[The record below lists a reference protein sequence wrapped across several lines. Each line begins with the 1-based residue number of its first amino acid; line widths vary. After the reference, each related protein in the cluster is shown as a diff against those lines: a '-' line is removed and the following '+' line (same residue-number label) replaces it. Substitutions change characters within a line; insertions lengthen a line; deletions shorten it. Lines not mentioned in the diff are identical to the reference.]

1 MSADDDTAQDVY
13 ERSGGQTTL
22 ISTGPAGGNGDISAQ
37 FSAVS
42 SRRGTRLLRDAR
54 ERWWMPTKTPG
65 STSMS
70 VRAGRRRWSP
80 PAPSGGNGAFDT
92 TFVRVSA
99 DGTRAFLV
107 TSESLVSADT
117 DMRAD
122 VYERSGGQTTLISTG
137 PAGGNGEF
145 DAGFPRTSADGAR
158 VVFDTAESLVGADTD
173 TQIDLYERSG
183 GQTTLIST
191 GPDGGNGEFGA
202 SPNGVS
208 ADGAR
213 VLFSTAESLVSA
225 DTDTQTDVYERSGGQ
240 TTLISIGPDGGNGPF
255 GANFE
260 GVSTDGTGVL
270 FSTDE
275 SLVSAD
281 TDAENDVYER
291 SGGQT
296 TLISTGPA
304 GGNGVFDPSFEDVSA
319 DGAVVLFST
328 DESLV
333 SADTDAQFDVYE
345 RSGGQTT
352 LISTGPAGGNGAFE
366 SSFEGVSADGARVL
380 FSTDESLISAD
391 TDTAEDVYVK
401 RILPPPG
408 NTAPPAISGVPE
420 VGRTLACSR
429 GSWTNDPTSF
439 AYAWK
444 RDGAAIAGATSS
456 QLPRHRRRRR
466 APDHLHGDRL
476 QRRRHRHGHE
486 RARDRRPA
494 PRVPASLPGACANVQ
509 TGGAAADRLTGSAFG
524 DRLRGLAGND
534 VLIALAGDDCLSG
547 GAGNDRLTAG
557 AGKDRLSGGAG
568 KDKLSGGPGKD
579 KLTGGKGKD
588 KLKGGPGDD
597 TIKARDDRRETVNC
611 GSGKKDR
618 ATVDRIDR
626 VVRCEK
632 VKRG

>member
-1 MSADDDTAQDVY
+1 M
-13 ERSGGQTTL
+13 
-22 ISTGPAGGNGDISAQ
+22 
-37 FSAVS
+37 
-42 SRRGTRLLRDAR
+42 
-54 ERWWMPTKTPG
+54 
-65 STSMS
+65 
-70 VRAGRRRWSP
+70 
-80 PAPSGGNGAFDT
+80 
-92 TFVRVSA
+92 
-99 DGTRAFLV
+99 
-107 TSESLVSADT
+107 
-117 DMRAD
+117 
-122 VYERSGGQTTLISTG
+122 
-137 PAGGNGEF
+137 
-145 DAGFPRTSADGAR
+145 SADGAR

-173 TQIDLYERSG
+173 TQNDLYERSG

-191 GPDGGNGEFGA
+191 GPDGGNGAFGA

-213 VLFSTAESLVSA
+213 VLFSTAESLVGA
-225 DTDTQTDVYERSGGQ
+225 DTDTQNDLYERSGGQ

-255 GANFE
+255 GANFQ
-260 GVSTDGTGVL
+260 GVSTDGASVL
-270 FSTDE
+270 FETSE
-275 SLVSAD
+275 RLVSAD
-281 TDAENDVYER
+281 TDAQNDVYER

-296 TLISTGPA
+296 SLISTGPA
-304 GGNGVFDPSFEDVSA
+304 GGNGVSDPSFEGVSA

-366 SSFEGVSADGARVL
+366 PSFEAVSADGARVL

-391 TDTAEDVYVK
+391 TDTAYDVYVK

-420 VGRTLACSR
+420 VGRTLECSR

-439 AYAWK
+439 AYGWK

-456 QLPRHRRRRR
+456 QYSVTGADVGRPITCTVTASNGGGSGSATSAPVIPARADGPVPLPGPGPRPAAGRVRQRPDGRCRRRQAHRQRVRR
-466 APDHLHGDRL
+466 QAPRARR
-476 QRRRHRHGHE
+476 QRRPHRAGGRRLPLRRRGQRQAHG
-486 RARDRRPA
+486 
-494 PRVPASLPGACANVQ
+494 
-509 TGGAAADRLTGSAFG
+509 
-524 DRLRGLAGND
+524 
-534 VLIALAGDDCLSG
+534 
-547 GAGNDRLTAG
+547 G
-557 AGKDRLSGGAG
+557 AGKDKLSGGAG

-579 KLTGGKGKD
+579 KLTGGNGKD
-588 KLKGGPGDD
+588 KLNGGPGND
-597 TIKARDDRRETVNC
+597 TINARDNRRETVNC